1 MWVGPRLCVKA
12 RLSSKLLL
20 WEGIFIL
27 MQIKLIFKRKVLHL
41 TSFSKMKF
49 SEIESVLLLFKSS
62 RMRRESETG
71 VWHRLRWHILT
82 STKDTSVPR
91 SLLSCNHTFLLVTRF
106 LAHAGNPETKVL
118 SYLCWIYSCV
128 FRQPSEEVFD
138 LLYRRLPGQAWQ
150 NLLQPL
156 WRHLELFL
164 ALLLDKMGSKEW
176 RYMNAV
182 CHNKKEQYLLFS
194 GSLGVNLVINC
205 LIDGWEI
212 GSE

>member
-1 MWVGPRLCVKA
+1 
-12 RLSSKLLL
+12 
-20 WEGIFIL
+20 

-49 SEIESVLLLFKSS
+49 SEVESVLLLFKSS

-71 VWHRLRWHILT
+71 VWHHLRWHILT
-82 STKDTSVPR
+82 STKDKFVPR
-91 SLLSCNHTFLLVTRF
+91 PLLSCKHTFLLVTRF

-182 CHNKKEQYLLFS
+182 CNNKKEQYLLFS

-205 LIDGWEI
+205 LIDGREI
-212 GSE
+212 GSQSLNCWSLRNVNVIIVLKVSQR

>member
-41 TSFSKMKF
+41 TSFSKMNF

-82 STKDTSVPR
+82 STKDKSVPR
-91 SLLSCNHTFLLVTRF
+91 LLLSCKHTFLLVPRF
-106 LAHAGNPETKVL
+106 LAHADNPETKVL

-182 CHNKKEQYLLFS
+182 CKNKKEQYLLFS